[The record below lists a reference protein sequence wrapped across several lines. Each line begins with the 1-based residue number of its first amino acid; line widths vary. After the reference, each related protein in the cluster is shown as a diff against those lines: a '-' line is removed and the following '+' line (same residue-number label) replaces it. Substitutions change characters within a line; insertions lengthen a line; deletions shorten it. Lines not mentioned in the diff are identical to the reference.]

1 MNIGERL
8 RLLRKQSGLS
18 GKALAE
24 KAKLVPS
31 QVNKIEHGTANPSI
45 DALERMCD
53 VLGITLGEFFAT
65 EQNDLDPELRQFLQS
80 AQKLTPV
87 ERQKLMELI
96 DLMKK

>member
-31 QVNKIEHGTANPSI
+31 QVNKIEHGTAKPSI

-80 AQKLTPV
+80 AQKLTPI